1 MSSSTPVARAN
12 GLSGAAPGQIGQY
25 RVIAEKCAGAFGTVY
40 HAEDSRTG
48 QPVAI
53 RVLPRE
59 VTDTATV
66 AETIRRRSR
75 TVIEASQAHPSLTGV
90 LEYGST
96 EDGHVFAVME
106 RVEGRRLSDVLA
118 EPHRIEVA
126 AAVQRAIEFGGPIE
140 TLHNL
145 GLVHAGVRPSNFVL
159 APDDSVKL
167 LDVELAALR
176 DVPALQHLIAERSPA
191 AYLAPEQIA
200 GQLVSEKTD
209 VYAFGVLLYEMLS
222 GVPPFEAESREEVF
236 AKHSQGTPPLLSDR
250 RRGIPIAV
258 EATLAEVLDK
268 IPERRPFMQ
277 EVLNQ
282 IATDGSAGPRPW
294 KRLAA
299 PAAGLVAAVSIGLLV
314 AWSLLTPR
322 LSAQVEGPPPAAVNP
337 PPAAPSAQIET
348 SRPAPA
354 PALELPP
361 PAAPVRA
368 AEPATDVQRP
378 PLAVAPTAPPPAP
391 ALTPARPTAEPSTPP
406 PAAARVTPFRPV
418 TPSASPPATVAPT
431 APPRQV
437 AAPVTPPP
445 PAVAP
450 VVPPRPAVA
459 APAATEG
466 TAVRPQIEL
475 SELPPA
481 SVSAPPAS
489 AVRAGDSEE
498 VDPRA
503 LIDWL
508 LNKRGEQ

>member
-200 GQLVSEKTD
+200 GQVVSEKTD

-222 GVPPFEAESREEVF
+222 GAPPFEAESREEAF
-236 AKHSQGTPPLLSDR
+236 AKHSQGTPPLLRDR

-378 PLAVAPTAPPPAP
+378 PLAVAPTPPPPAP

-418 TPSASPPATVAPT
+418 TPSAPPPATVAPT
-431 APPRQV
+431 APPR
-437 AAPVTPPP
+437 
-445 PAVAP
+445 
-450 VVPPRPAVA
+450 
-459 APAATEG
+459 PAAASPAASEG
-466 TAVRPQIEL
+466 TAVRRQIEL

-489 AVRAGDSEE
+489 AVRARDSEE

>member
-322 LSAQVEGPPPAAVNP
+322 LSAQVEGPPPAADP

>member
-200 GQLVSEKTD
+200 GQVVSEKTD

-222 GVPPFEAESREEVF
+222 GAPPFEAESREEAF
-236 AKHSQGTPPLLSDR
+236 AKHSQGTPPLLRDR

-322 LSAQVEGPPPAAVNP
+322 LSAQVEGPPPAAVNR

-378 PLAVAPTAPPPAP
+378 PLAVAPTPPPPAP

-418 TPSASPPATVAPT
+418 TPSAPPPATVAPT
-431 APPRQV
+431 APPR
-437 AAPVTPPP
+437 
-445 PAVAP
+445 PAGAS
-450 VVPPRPAVA
+450 
-459 APAATEG
+459 PAASEG

-489 AVRAGDSEE
+489 AVRARDSEE

>member
-200 GQLVSEKTD
+200 GQVVSEKTD

-222 GVPPFEAESREEVF
+222 GAPPFEAESREEAF
-236 AKHSQGTPPLLSDR
+236 AKHSQGTPPLLRDR

-322 LSAQVEGPPPAAVNP
+322 LSAQVEGPPPAAVKP
-337 PPAAPSAQIET
+337 PPAAPAAQIET

-354 PALELPP
+354 TALELPP
-361 PAAPVRA
+361 PATPARA
-368 AEPATDVQRP
+368 TEPATGVQRP
-378 PLAVAPTAPPPAP
+378 PLAVAPTPPPPAP
-391 ALTPARPTAEPSTPP
+391 ALAPARPPAEPSTPP
-406 PAAARVTPFRPV
+406 PASAARVTPFRSV
-418 TPSASPPATVAPT
+418 TPSAPPPSTT
-431 APPRQV
+431 APSPSPRPV
-437 AAPVTPPP
+437 AAPPA
-445 PAVAP
+445 AVAP
-450 VVPPRPAVA
+450 VAPTRPAVA
-459 APAATEG
+459 APAASEAA
-466 TAVRPQIEL
+466 AVRPQVEI

-489 AVRAGDSEE
+489 AVRARDSEE
-498 VDPRA
+498 ADPRA